1 MMEIFFKIVWVL
13 VLIFGLENKVE
24 YFKVVCM
31 KSVLY
36 IKKLERRLKLGM
48 LNIMLVS
55 ISFY

>member
-1 MMEIFFKIVWVL
+1 MEMMEIFFKIVWVL

-48 LNIMLVS
+48 LVS

>member
-1 MMEIFFKIVWVL
+1 MEMMEIFFKIVWVL

-36 IKKLERRLKLGM
+36 IKKLERRLKFGM
-48 LNIMLVS
+48 
-55 ISFY
+55 FKY